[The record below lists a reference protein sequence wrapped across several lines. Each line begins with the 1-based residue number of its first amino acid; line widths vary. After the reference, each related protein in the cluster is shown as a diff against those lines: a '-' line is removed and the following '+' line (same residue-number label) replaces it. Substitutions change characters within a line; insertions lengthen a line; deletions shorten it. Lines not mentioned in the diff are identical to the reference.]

1 MKRVSIFMLALL
13 LSSCSALSVLDAIP
27 NPLEDGKGINTNVA
41 IGKNVEAS
49 NTKSLIA
56 LDRVDIGQSNLDS
69 NQKANEITNN
79 VTNINWLMIGALVL
93 LAGMAIPTRSQAKA
107 NKLLQENLDYE
118 RARTNITV
126 EAAANTTKA
135 VQERQEARQA

>member
-1 MKRVSIFMLALL
+1 
-13 LSSCSALSVLDAIP
+13 
-27 NPLEDGKGINTNVA
+27 
-41 IGKNVEAS
+41 
-49 NTKSLIA
+49 
-56 LDRVDIGQSNLDS
+56 
-69 NQKANEITNN
+69 
-79 VTNINWLMIGALVL
+79 
-93 LAGMAIPTRSQAKA
+93 MAIPTRSQAKA

>member
-1 MKRVSIFMLALL
+1 MLALL

-56 LDRVDIGQSNLDS
+56 LDRVDIGRSTLNS
-69 NQKANEITNN
+69 NQEATEITNN
-79 VTNINWLMIGALVL
+79 VTNINWLMIGALIL

>member
-79 VTNINWLMIGALVL
+79 VTNINWLMIGALIL